1 MLVTDSDLVGEVK
14 AGDFKLLAIPATSL
28 AEKEMGNVVVA
39 NLILL
44 GGLIQK
50 TNLLSVEAM
59 EKAIEVSVPPKA
71 KALNLKA
78 FRRGLELPI

>member
-1 MLVTDSDLVGEVK
+1 
-14 AGDFKLLAIPATSL
+14 
-28 AEKEMGNVVVA
+28 VA

-50 TNLLSVEAM
+50 TKLLSVEAM

-78 FRRGLELPI
+78 FRRGLELLI